1 MNFKKKIFCAL
12 DFSDLDKTL
21 EFTDLIKEKIGG
33 IKVGL
38 EFFCKFGPS
47 GVLKL
52 KNFQLP
58 IFLDLKLHDI
68 PNTVRQSAKNLIDLS
83 PDYLTIH
90 LSGGFKMIE
99 ELNDIKKNTKLI
111 GVTMLT
117 SLNENDLINM
127 GINCGV
133 KKYIDKLVNLGI
145 NSGIDGIVTSANEVK
160 DLKKKFN
167 NLTFVTPGIRMP
179 EQDSNDQKRIFT
191 PGQAINNGSSM
202 LVIGRPITC
211 SRDPIRAIEE
221 IILNITKE
229 QNYGS

>member
-1 MNFKKKIFCAL
+1 M
-12 DFSDLDKTL
+12 
-21 EFTDLIKEKIGG
+21 
-33 IKVGL
+33 
-38 EFFCKFGPS
+38 
-47 GVLKL
+47 KL

-179 EQDSNDQKRIFT
+179 EQDSNDQKEYLHLAKR
-191 PGQAINNGSSM
+191 
-202 LVIGRPITC
+202 
-211 SRDPIRAIEE
+211 
-221 IILNITKE
+221 
-229 QNYGS
+229 

>member
-1 MNFKKKIFCAL
+1 MQFPKIN
-12 DFSDLDKTL
+12 
-21 EFTDLIKEKIGG
+21 EKI
-33 IKVGL
+33 IIVD
-38 EFFCKFGPS
+38 FGSQLTKLIARRIRELGVYSEIITPND
-47 GVLKL
+47 VLKL
-52 KNFQLP
+52 KNFELP

-68 PNTVRQSAKNLIDLS
+68 PNTVKKSAKNLIDLS
-83 PDYLTIH
+83 PEYLTIH
-90 LSGGFKMIE
+90 LTGGFKMIE
-99 ELNDIKKNTKLI
+99 VLNEIKKNTKLI

-117 SLNENDLINM
+117 SLNENDLIDM

-160 DLKKKFN
+160 DLKKKFK

-191 PGQAINNGSSM
+191 PGQAINSGSSM
-202 LVIGRPITC
+202 LVIGRPITS

-229 QNYGS
+229 QDNGS